1 MRFAGFAL
9 LFLGFLLCVSI
20 EWAAIG
26 FLAMGFGLICLLIV
40 DERQKLSKIRI
51 DKIAAQPVPSEP
63 VGLLDP
69 ATSTESAD
77 HQRSNLLK
85 KDRWKSLVESDPD
98 LARVATIL
106 SRYGPKYVDQLA
118 RVYVVFDNKAFLP
131 IILNMIITS
140 ANQNAKTSFTNNNES
155 APSVESGISRI
166 PVDMGPVNGVRP
178 TDLQMSSL
186 RPTEETSNGLHGSEG
201 SLQPVPIPV
210 DIMEALSNDGG
221 VSQDVAPT
229 SRTAVDADEARALK
243 NLFDRLSLSQR

>member
-1 MRFAGFAL
+1 MRFAGFTL

-51 DKIAAQPVPSEP
+51 DKVAAQPVPSEP

-69 ATSTESAD
+69 ATSTESVD
-77 HQRSNLLK
+77 DQRNNLLK
-85 KDRWKSLVESDPD
+85 MDRWKSLVESDPD

-140 ANQNAKTSFTNNNES
+140 ANQNARTSLTNINEP
-155 APSVESGISRI
+155 APSVESG
-166 PVDMGPVNGVRP
+166 
-178 TDLQMSSL
+178 
-186 RPTEETSNGLHGSEG
+186 
-201 SLQPVPIPV
+201 
-210 DIMEALSNDGG
+210 
-221 VSQDVAPT
+221 VS
-229 SRTAVDADEARALK
+229 
-243 NLFDRLSLSQR
+243 